1 MSDIRKAPGAG
12 DTHNKTSFSEV
23 SESNQQSINQM
34 SFEELLEAI
43 KSDILNT
50 KEERGRLE
58 KFIEVITSVLLLAN
72 EKE

>member
-12 DTHNKTSFSEV
+12 DSHNKTSFSEA
-23 SESNQQSINQM
+23 SESNHKSINQM

-50 KEERGRLE
+50 KDKRGRLE
-58 KFIEVITSVLLLAN
+58 KFTEVITSVLLLAN

>member
-1 MSDIRKAPGAG
+1 MSDIRKALGAG
-12 DTHNKTSFSEV
+12 DSHNKTSFSEA